1 MTDGE
6 PPRVVIAG
14 AGFGGLWAARTLS
27 RSPVDVLVVDRN
39 NYHTFPPLLY
49 QVAAAELEPGDIAY
63 PVRSILRKMPN
74 AHFAMAEIKGV
85 DLARRVLETDGPPIE
100 YDYLILATGTVDYF
114 LGVPGAQE
122 HAFSLKT
129 LEAAIT
135 LRNHILGSFERAERE
150 QDAGR
155 RQGMLGFAIVGGG
168 PTGVEFA
175 GALSEIVQG
184 PVAKDYPKIDLNE
197 VHTVLLEGTDRLLP
211 TLPQR
216 LGAYAHDRLC
226 SMGVEVRLKC
236 MVSLITQDGLHLE
249 DGTVIRAGTTV
260 WAAGVRGIRQVEAS
274 GLPVARRG
282 RVAVLPTLQVP
293 EHPEVYAIGD
303 LSYFEEDGSALPMVA
318 PVAIQQGVMAAG
330 NIERQ
335 LVGQAPLP
343 FRYRDRGTMATI
355 GRNHAAAH
363 AYGRNY
369 TGFPAWVL
377 WLGVH
382 LVYLI
387 GFRNRLLVLLNW
399 ARNYVFR
406 ERAAVRILPSEET
419 VSS

>member
-1 MTDGE
+1 
-6 PPRVVIAG
+6 
-14 AGFGGLWAARTLS
+14 
-27 RSPVDVLVVDRN
+27 
-39 NYHTFPPLLY
+39 
-49 QVAAAELEPGDIAY
+49 
-63 PVRSILRKMPN
+63 
-74 AHFAMAEIKGV
+74 
-85 DLARRVLETDGPPIE
+85 
-100 YDYLILATGTVDYF
+100 
-114 LGVPGAQE
+114 
-122 HAFSLKT
+122 
-129 LEAAIT
+129 
-135 LRNHILGSFERAERE
+135 
-150 QDAGR
+150 
-155 RQGMLGFAIVGGG
+155 
-168 PTGVEFA
+168 
-175 GALSEIVQG
+175 
-184 PVAKDYPKIDLNE
+184 
-197 VHTVLLEGTDRLLP
+197 
-211 TLPQR
+211 
-216 LGAYAHDRLC
+216 
-226 SMGVEVRLKC
+226 MGVEVRLKC

-419 VSS
+419 LSS